1 MCSNAALKESGP
13 GGRQLDE
20 GRCEWCCRYLISQ
33 HPEVERKIL
42 AELEGLELLKTP
54 QNPRPREMAYADLS
68 KLTYLN
74 AVIKVLQTLPRE
86 FPVFGFPV
94 SSISV
99 EAVVLFKPTSPKCAG
114 TTACSEVLGRSGW
127 NCSASDY
134 LCMKVIGSCVSQ
146 ICLFNAGGPED
157 VPASGDWA
165 AARQLQP

>member
-20 GRCEWCCRYLISQ
+20 GRCEWCCRFLISQ

-74 AVIKVLQTLPRE
+74 AVIKVFKPGFLPRKS
-86 FPVFGFPV
+86 PVFGLPV

-99 EAVVLFKPTSPKCAG
+99 EAAVLFQPTSPQMCRDNS
-114 TTACSEVLGRSGW
+114 T
-127 NCSASDY
+127 
-134 LCMKVIGSCVSQ
+134 
-146 ICLFNAGGPED
+146 F
-157 VPASGDWA
+157 
-165 AARQLQP
+165 